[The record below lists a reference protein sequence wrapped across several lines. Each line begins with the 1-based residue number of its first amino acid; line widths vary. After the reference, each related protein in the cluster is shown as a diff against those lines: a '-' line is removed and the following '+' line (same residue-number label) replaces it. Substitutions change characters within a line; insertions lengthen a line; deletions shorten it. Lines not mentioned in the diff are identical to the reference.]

1 MEKMVL
7 LFTQKILI
15 MQYKILVLLFIS
27 LCSCAS
33 RKIDDSNKVSILW
46 KKDSYSPID
55 STIAL
60 KLISKSEIKMQIDNA
75 CLRFKYLSDKRG
87 NIVKS
92 KFIYNPLCKSEIY
105 NTILVFGDTL
115 SINGNLASLGMY
127 DLKLNE
133 QYIVKYT
140 IILNDMNIVID
151 APDLYFDNFE

>member
-1 MEKMVL
+1 
-7 LFTQKILI
+7 

-140 IILNDMNIVID
+140 IIINDMNIVID

>member
-1 MEKMVL
+1 
-7 LFTQKILI
+7 

>member
-1 MEKMVL
+1 
-7 LFTQKILI
+7 

-75 CLRFKYLSDKRG
+75 CLRFKCLCDKRG

-92 KFIYNPLCKSEIY
+92 KYIYDPLCKSEIY

>member
-15 MQYKILVLLFIS
+15 MLYKILLLLFIS
-27 LCSCAS
+27 LCSCAN
-33 RKIDDSNKVSILW
+33 RKIDDSNKFSILW
-46 KKDSYSPID
+46 EKDSYSPID

-60 KLISKSEIKMQIDNA
+60 KLISKSDIKMQIDNV
-75 CLRFKYLSDKRG
+75 CLRFKYLCDKRG

-92 KFIYNPLCKSEIY
+92 KYIYDPLCKSEIY

-115 SINGNLASLGMY
+115 SINGNLASLGLY

-133 QYIVKYT
+133 HYIVRYS
-140 IILNDMNIVID
+140 IIINDMNVVFD
-151 APDLYFDNFE
+151 APDLYFVNSE

>member
-33 RKIDDSNKVSILW
+33 RKIDDSNKFSILW
-46 KKDSYSPID
+46 KKDSYSPKD
-55 STIAL
+55 SIIVL
-60 KLISKSEIKMQIDNA
+60 KLISKSHNKMQIDNA
-75 CLRFKYLSDKRG
+75 CLRFKCLCDKRG

-92 KFIYNPLCKSEIY
+92 KYIYDPLCKSEIY

-133 QYIVKYT
+133 HYIVKYT
-140 IILNDMNIVID
+140 IVINDMNVVID
-151 APDLYFDNFE
+151 APDLYFNNSE